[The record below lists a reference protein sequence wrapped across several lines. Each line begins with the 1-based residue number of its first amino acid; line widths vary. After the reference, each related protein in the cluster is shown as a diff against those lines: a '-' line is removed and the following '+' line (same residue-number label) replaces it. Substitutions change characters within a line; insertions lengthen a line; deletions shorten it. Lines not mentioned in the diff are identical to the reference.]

1 MPQTPAPPAPPAP
14 PGAPKRRRPAT
25 DWVSLARS
33 GGPVHAV
40 DPVLNVGPV
49 RPIILAHT
57 APVGA
62 PRGRTPPPRH
72 DDAQDEAEHLQH
84 LAVVLAHA
92 QQVLGSETAA
102 LAWLR
107 APHPALDQE
116 TPQSLLA
123 TDAGMARVL
132 RLLGRG

>member
-1 MPQTPAPPAPPAP
+1 MPQTPDPPDSPAP
-14 PGAPKRRRPAT
+14 PGPRKRPRSAT

-40 DPVLNVGPV
+40 DPVLHVAPV
-49 RPIILAHT
+49 RPVILART
-57 APVGA
+57 APEA
-62 PRGRTPPPRH
+62 PPRGRPPHPLR

-92 QQVLGSETAA
+92 QQVLGSEPAA

-107 APHPALDQE
+107 APHPALGQE
-116 TPQSLLA
+116 APQTLLG

-132 RLLGRG
+132 QLLDQS